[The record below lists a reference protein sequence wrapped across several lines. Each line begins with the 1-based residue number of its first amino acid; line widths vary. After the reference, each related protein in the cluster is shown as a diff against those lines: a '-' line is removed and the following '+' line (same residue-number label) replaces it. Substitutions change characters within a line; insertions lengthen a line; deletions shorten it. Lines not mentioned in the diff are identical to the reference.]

1 MMTKDY
7 GIPEWA
13 CYIIFAIATILLG
26 LILGLVSTYTINMSK
41 DVLFVHCINTHSVC
55 VHLHVC
61 LFSLIINFN
70 TIVLI
75 HSKNY

>member
-26 LILGLVSTYTINMSK
+26 LILGLVSTYTIDMSK
-41 DVLFVHCINTHSVC
+41 DVLLRTLYIHTFCMCTCTFTCMFVFIDH
-55 VHLHVC
+55 
-61 LFSLIINFN
+61 
-70 TIVLI
+70 
-75 HSKNY
+75 

>member
-26 LILGLVSTYTINMSK
+26 LILGLVSTYTIIINMSK
-41 DVLFVHCINTHSVC
+41 DVLLHTLYIHTFCMCTFTCMFV
-55 VHLHVC
+55 
-61 LFSLIINFN
+61 IID
-70 TIVLI
+70 
-75 HSKNY
+75 H